1 LIITLWLFQL
11 LNKYSYRETLE
22 KAKGEGFDVPSL
34 CDYHYRVRQLDENL
48 LKSILEECAKLLLE
62 DKPSICYVAYATGF
76 GDKYNLN
83 RKRGTQIRTEQMFGS
98 IKQKIGS
105 SFNLLREDLARKA
118 SIACAI
124 LWNFWVL
131 ATSFTIDTLRGLV
144 DF

>member
-62 DKPSICYVAYATGF
+62 DKPSICYW
-76 GDKYNLN
+76 
-83 RKRGTQIRTEQMFGS
+83 
-98 IKQKIGS
+98 
-105 SFNLLREDLARKA
+105 
-118 SIACAI
+118 
-124 LWNFWVL
+124 LWLW
-131 ATSFTIDTLRGLV
+131 R
-144 DF
+144 